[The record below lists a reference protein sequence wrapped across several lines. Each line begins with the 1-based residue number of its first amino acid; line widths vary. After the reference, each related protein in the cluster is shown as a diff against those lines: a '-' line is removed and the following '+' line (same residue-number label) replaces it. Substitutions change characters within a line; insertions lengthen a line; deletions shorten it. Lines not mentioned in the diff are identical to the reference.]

1 MEKRNSFII
10 SKGFRNYF
18 RSMLIFMV
26 GEQVCLSANMIFVGQ
41 MVSPQA
47 FAALDLAIPV
57 EGLISALML
66 LLISGASLP
75 ASRHI
80 GNQDF
85 KSAARAITV
94 AAISAVGVSILVSAL
109 ALLNIDSVVSFLS
122 SDAELSYYLKDYLF
136 VYFLQFLPMSLASIF
151 ILIAEIYG
159 RPDIASK
166 ATIVSCVLD
175 VALDVILLKFTDL
188 GAAAVAWAD
197 LVGYLIQIVLI
208 LFFLYQEKS
217 IFRFQL
223 PKSKREWA
231 SLGKENIQS
240 GVSYC
245 IPNLNLAFISLVAN
259 YLVLNKLGT
268 EALFVWGVAYQ
279 VLTIVF
285 MFLDCIGGTVLVTM
299 GSMLVGFGEMDGL
312 KVLVKKCLLATL
324 LTVGPVVALVVAF
337 PELAFALF
345 GENSLEN
352 PLLSNK
358 WLRII
363 VLFSI
368 PYSVCVIKAYLTQ
381 TLERRA
387 MSSALFLG
395 FVTLTI
401 GSFALLA
408 LFKPEFMF
416 LGLTVAGFA
425 FVFLDLGA
433 SIPVRMRHP
442 ECRGYFLIPDNKGSE
457 AFYESVPYTYEGLD
471 AALLDI
477 TKYLNGTTVPEAL
490 RGSIN
495 LCCEE
500 LAMSLVK
507 KNIDKGDGYFFD
519 ISIVEEDENVKVS
532 IKDAGKPFNP
542 VRSFDAPDGSD
553 MNLEDETLSLRLVN
567 VLCKDLT
574 YNYMYGQNAIF
585 MNFSKKS

>member
-1 MEKRNSFII
+1 
-10 SKGFRNYF
+10 
-18 RSMLIFMV
+18 MLIFMV

-85 KSAARAITV
+85 KSAARAITI
-94 AAISAVGVSILVSAL
+94 AAISAVGASILISSL

-136 VYFLQFLPMSLASIF
+136 VYFIQFLPMSLASVF

-166 ATIVSCVLD
+166 ATIVSCVID
-175 VALDVILLKFTDL
+175 VVLDVILLKFTDL
-188 GAAAVAWAD
+188 GTAAVAWAD
-197 LVGYLIQIVLI
+197 LAGYLIQIGLI
-208 LFFLYQEKS
+208 ILFLYQEKS
-217 IFRFQL
+217 IFRFQF
-223 PKSKREWA
+223 PKCKKEWVA
-231 SLGKENIQS
+231 LGKENIQS

-442 ECRGYFLIPDNKGSE
+442 EFRGYFLIPDNKGSE

>member
-1 MEKRNSFII
+1 
-10 SKGFRNYF
+10 
-18 RSMLIFMV
+18 MLIFMV

-85 KSAARAITV
+85 KSAARAITI
-94 AAISAVGVSILVSAL
+94 AAISAVGVSLLISSL
-109 ALLNIDSVVSFLS
+109 ALFNIDSVVSFLS

-136 VYFLQFLPMSLASIF
+136 VYFIQFLPMSLASVF

-166 ATIVSCVLD
+166 ATIVSCVID
-175 VALDVILLKFTDL
+175 VVLDVILLKFTDL

-197 LVGYLIQIVLI
+197 LAGYLIQIGLI
-208 LFFLYQEKS
+208 ILFLYQEKS

-223 PKSKREWA
+223 PKCKKEWA
-231 SLGKENIQS
+231 ALGKENIQS

>member
-1 MEKRNSFII
+1 
-10 SKGFRNYF
+10 
-18 RSMLIFMV
+18 MLIFMV

-85 KSAARAITV
+85 KSAARAITI
-94 AAISAVGVSILVSAL
+94 AAISAVGASILISSL

-136 VYFLQFLPMSLASIF
+136 VYFIQFLPMSLASIF

-166 ATIVSCVLD
+166 ATIVSCVID
-175 VALDVILLKFTDL
+175 VVLDVILLKFTDL
-188 GAAAVAWAD
+188 GTAAVAWAD
-197 LVGYLIQIVLI
+197 LAGYLIQIGLI
-208 LFFLYQEKS
+208 ILFLYQEKS

-223 PKSKREWA
+223 PKCKKEWVA
-231 SLGKENIQS
+231 LGKENIQS

-585 MNFSKKS
+585 MNFSKKL

>member
-1 MEKRNSFII
+1 
-10 SKGFRNYF
+10 
-18 RSMLIFMV
+18 MLIFMV

-85 KSAARAITV
+85 KSAARAITI
-94 AAISAVGVSILVSAL
+94 AAISAVGASILISSL

-136 VYFLQFLPMSLASIF
+136 VYFIQFLPMSLASVF

-166 ATIVSCVLD
+166 ATIVSCVID
-175 VALDVILLKFTDL
+175 VVLDVILLKFTDL
-188 GAAAVAWAD
+188 GTAAVAWAD
-197 LVGYLIQIVLI
+197 LAGYLIQIGLI
-208 LFFLYQEKS
+208 ILFLYQEKS

-223 PKSKREWA
+223 PKCKKEWVA
-231 SLGKENIQS
+231 LGKENIQS

-471 AALLDI
+471 AVLLDI

-585 MNFSKKS
+585 MNFSKKL

>member
-1 MEKRNSFII
+1 
-10 SKGFRNYF
+10 
-18 RSMLIFMV
+18 MLIFMV

-85 KSAARAITV
+85 KSAARAITI
-94 AAISAVGVSILVSAL
+94 AAISAVGASILISSL

-136 VYFLQFLPMSLASIF
+136 VYFIQFLPMSLASVF

-166 ATIVSCVLD
+166 ATIVSCVID
-175 VALDVILLKFTDL
+175 VVLDVILLKFTDL

-197 LVGYLIQIVLI
+197 LAGYLIQIGLI
-208 LFFLYQEKS
+208 ILFLYQEKS

-223 PKSKREWA
+223 PKCKKEWVA
-231 SLGKENIQS
+231 LGKENIQS

-245 IPNLNLAFISLVAN
+245 IPNLNLAFISFVAN

>member
-1 MEKRNSFII
+1 
-10 SKGFRNYF
+10 
-18 RSMLIFMV
+18 MLIFMV

-85 KSAARAITV
+85 KSAARAITI
-94 AAISAVGVSILVSAL
+94 AAISAVGASILISSL

-136 VYFLQFLPMSLASIF
+136 VYFIQFLPMSLASVF

-166 ATIVSCVLD
+166 ATIVSCVID
-175 VALDVILLKFTDL
+175 VVLDVILLKFTDL
-188 GAAAVAWAD
+188 GTAAVAWAD
-197 LVGYLIQIVLI
+197 LAGYLIQIGLI
-208 LFFLYQEKS
+208 ILFLYQEKS

-223 PKSKREWA
+223 PKCKKEWVA
-231 SLGKENIQS
+231 LGKENIQS

-585 MNFSKKS
+585 MNFCKKL

>member
-1 MEKRNSFII
+1 
-10 SKGFRNYF
+10 
-18 RSMLIFMV
+18 MLIFMV

-85 KSAARAITV
+85 KSAARAITI
-94 AAISAVGVSILVSAL
+94 AAISAVGVSLLISSL
-109 ALLNIDSVVSFLS
+109 ALFNIDSVVSFLS

-136 VYFLQFLPMSLASIF
+136 VYFIQFLPMSLASVF

-166 ATIVSCVLD
+166 ATIVSCVID
-175 VALDVILLKFTDL
+175 VVLDVILLKFTDL
-188 GAAAVAWAD
+188 GTAAVAWAD
-197 LVGYLIQIVLI
+197 LAGYLIQIGLI
-208 LFFLYQEKS
+208 IIFLYQEKS

-223 PKSKREWA
+223 PKCKKEWVA
-231 SLGKENIQS
+231 LGKENIQS

-259 YLVLNKLGT
+259 SLVLNKLGT

>member
-1 MEKRNSFII
+1 
-10 SKGFRNYF
+10 
-18 RSMLIFMV
+18 MLIFMV

-85 KSAARAITV
+85 KSAARAITI
-94 AAISAVGVSILVSAL
+94 AAISAVGASILISSL

-136 VYFLQFLPMSLASIF
+136 VYFIQFLPMSLASVF

-166 ATIVSCVLD
+166 ATIVSCVID
-175 VALDVILLKFTDL
+175 VVLDVILLKFTDL

-197 LVGYLIQIVLI
+197 LAGYLIQIGLI
-208 LFFLYQEKS
+208 ILFLYQEKS

-223 PKSKREWA
+223 PKCKKEWA
-231 SLGKENIQS
+231 ALGKENIQS

>member
-1 MEKRNSFII
+1 
-10 SKGFRNYF
+10 
-18 RSMLIFMV
+18 MLIFMV

-85 KSAARAITV
+85 KSAARAITI
-94 AAISAVGVSILVSAL
+94 AAISAVGASILISSL

-136 VYFLQFLPMSLASIF
+136 VYFIQFLPMSLASVF

-166 ATIVSCVLD
+166 ATIVSCVID
-175 VALDVILLKFTDL
+175 VVLDVILLKFTDL
-188 GAAAVAWAD
+188 GTAAVAWAD
-197 LVGYLIQIVLI
+197 LAGYLIQIGLI
-208 LFFLYQEKS
+208 ILFLYQEKS

-223 PKSKREWA
+223 PKCKKEWVA
-231 SLGKENIQS
+231 LGKENIQS

-259 YLVLNKLGT
+259 SLVLNKLGT

-495 LCCEE
+495 LCCDE

>member
-1 MEKRNSFII
+1 
-10 SKGFRNYF
+10 
-18 RSMLIFMV
+18 MLIFMV

-85 KSAARAITV
+85 KSAARAITI
-94 AAISAVGVSILVSAL
+94 AAISAVGASILISSL

-136 VYFLQFLPMSLASIF
+136 VYFIQFLPMSLASVF

-166 ATIVSCVLD
+166 ATIVSCVID
-175 VALDVILLKFTDL
+175 VVLDVILLKFTDL

-197 LVGYLIQIVLI
+197 LAGYLIQIGLI
-208 LFFLYQEKS
+208 ILFLYQEKS

-223 PKSKREWA
+223 PKGKREWVA
-231 SLGKENIQS
+231 LGKENIQS

>member
-1 MEKRNSFII
+1 
-10 SKGFRNYF
+10 
-18 RSMLIFMV
+18 MLIFMV

-188 GAAAVAWAD
+188 GTAAVAWAD
-197 LVGYLIQIVLI
+197 LVGYFIQIVLI

-312 KVLVKKCLLATL
+312 KVLVRKCLAATL
-324 LTVGPVVALVVAF
+324 LTVGPVVALVLAF
-337 PELAFALF
+337 PDMAFALF
-345 GENSLEN
+345 GENSLED
-352 PLLSNK
+352 PLLCNK

-387 MSSALFLG
+387 MSSLLFLG

-408 LFKPEFMF
+408 FVNPEYMF
-416 LGLTVAGFA
+416 FGLTVAGFA
-425 FVFLDLGA
+425 FIFLDFSA
-433 SIPVRMRHP
+433 SIPMRGRHP
-442 ECRGYFLIPDNKGSE
+442 ELRGYFLIPDNSGSE
-457 AFYESVPYTYEGLD
+457 SFYESVPYTYEGLD

-477 TKYLNGTTVPEAL
+477 AGYLEGTTVPDAL
-490 RGSIN
+490 RSSIN

-519 ISIVEEDENVKVS
+519 ISIVEEEENVKVS

-542 VRSFDAPDGSD
+542 VRSFDAPDGSE

>member
-1 MEKRNSFII
+1 
-10 SKGFRNYF
+10 
-18 RSMLIFMV
+18 MLIFMV

-85 KSAARAITV
+85 KSAARAITI
-94 AAISAVGVSILVSAL
+94 AAISAVGASILISSL
-109 ALLNIDSVVSFLS
+109 ALFNIDSVVSFLS

-136 VYFLQFLPMSLASIF
+136 VYFIQFLPMSLASVF

-166 ATIVSCVLD
+166 ATIVSCVID
-175 VALDVILLKFTDL
+175 VVLDVILLKFTDL
-188 GAAAVAWAD
+188 GTAAVAWAD
-197 LVGYLIQIVLI
+197 LAGYLIQIGLI
-208 LFFLYQEKS
+208 ILFLYQEKS

-223 PKSKREWA
+223 PKCKKEWVA
-231 SLGKENIQS
+231 LGKENIQS

-259 YLVLNKLGT
+259 SLVLNKLGT

>member
-1 MEKRNSFII
+1 
-10 SKGFRNYF
+10 
-18 RSMLIFMV
+18 MLIFMV

-85 KSAARAITV
+85 KSAARAITI
-94 AAISAVGVSILVSAL
+94 AAISAMGASILISSL

-136 VYFLQFLPMSLASIF
+136 VYFIQFLPMSLASIF

-166 ATIVSCVLD
+166 ATIVSCVID
-175 VALDVILLKFTDL
+175 VVLDVILLKFTDL
-188 GAAAVAWAD
+188 GTAAVAWAD
-197 LVGYLIQIVLI
+197 LAGYLIQIGLI
-208 LFFLYQEKS
+208 ILFLYQEKS

-223 PKSKREWA
+223 PKCKKEWVA
-231 SLGKENIQS
+231 LGKENIQS

-585 MNFSKKS
+585 MNFSKKL

>member
-1 MEKRNSFII
+1 
-10 SKGFRNYF
+10 
-18 RSMLIFMV
+18 MLIFMV

-85 KSAARAITV
+85 KSAARAITI
-94 AAISAVGVSILVSAL
+94 AAISAVGASLLISSL

-136 VYFLQFLPMSLASIF
+136 VYFIQFLPMSLASVF

-166 ATIVSCVLD
+166 ATIVSCVID
-175 VALDVILLKFTDL
+175 VVLDVILLKFTDL
-188 GAAAVAWAD
+188 GTAAVAWAD
-197 LVGYLIQIVLI
+197 LAGYLIQIGLI
-208 LFFLYQEKS
+208 ILFLYQEKS

-223 PKSKREWA
+223 PKCKKEWVA
-231 SLGKENIQS
+231 LGKENIQS

>member
-1 MEKRNSFII
+1 
-10 SKGFRNYF
+10 
-18 RSMLIFMV
+18 MLIFMV

-85 KSAARAITV
+85 KSAARAITI
-94 AAISAVGVSILVSAL
+94 AAISAVGASILISSL

-136 VYFLQFLPMSLASIF
+136 VYFIQFLPMSLASVF

-166 ATIVSCVLD
+166 ATIVSCVID
-175 VALDVILLKFTDL
+175 VVLDVILLKFTDL
-188 GAAAVAWAD
+188 GTAAVAWAD
-197 LVGYLIQIVLI
+197 LAGYLIQIGLI
-208 LFFLYQEKS
+208 ILFLYQEKS
-217 IFRFQL
+217 IFRFQF
-223 PKSKREWA
+223 PKCKKEWA
-231 SLGKENIQS
+231 ALGKENIQS

>member
-1 MEKRNSFII
+1 
-10 SKGFRNYF
+10 
-18 RSMLIFMV
+18 MLIFMV

-85 KSAARAITV
+85 KSAARAITI
-94 AAISAVGVSILVSAL
+94 AAISAVGASILISSL

-136 VYFLQFLPMSLASIF
+136 VYFIQFLPMSLASVF

-166 ATIVSCVLD
+166 ATIVSCVID
-175 VALDVILLKFTDL
+175 VVLDVILLKFTDL
-188 GAAAVAWAD
+188 GTAAVAWAD
-197 LVGYLIQIVLI
+197 LAGYLIQIGLI
-208 LFFLYQEKS
+208 ILFLYQEKS

-223 PKSKREWA
+223 PKCKKEWVA
-231 SLGKENIQS
+231 LGKENIQS

-324 LTVGPVVALVVAF
+324 LTVGPVVAIVVAF

-457 AFYESVPYTYEGLD
+457 SFYESVPYTYEGLD

>member
-1 MEKRNSFII
+1 
-10 SKGFRNYF
+10 
-18 RSMLIFMV
+18 MLIFMV

-85 KSAARAITV
+85 KSAARAITI
-94 AAISAVGVSILVSAL
+94 AAISAVGASILISSL

-136 VYFLQFLPMSLASIF
+136 VYFIQFLPMSLASVF

-166 ATIVSCVLD
+166 ATIVSCVID
-175 VALDVILLKFTDL
+175 VVLDVILLKFTDL
-188 GAAAVAWAD
+188 GTAAVAWAD
-197 LVGYLIQIVLI
+197 LAGYLIQIGLI
-208 LFFLYQEKS
+208 ILFLYQEKS
-217 IFRFQL
+217 IFRFQF
-223 PKSKREWA
+223 PKCKKEWVA
-231 SLGKENIQS
+231 LGKENIQS

-259 YLVLNKLGT
+259 YLVLNRLGT

-471 AALLDI
+471 AVLLDI

>member
-1 MEKRNSFII
+1 
-10 SKGFRNYF
+10 
-18 RSMLIFMV
+18 MLIFMV

-85 KSAARAITV
+85 KSAARAITI
-94 AAISAVGVSILVSAL
+94 AAISAVGASILISSL

-136 VYFLQFLPMSLASIF
+136 VYFIQFLPMSLASVF

-166 ATIVSCVLD
+166 ATIVSCVID
-175 VALDVILLKFTDL
+175 VVLDVILLKFTDL
-188 GAAAVAWAD
+188 GTAAVAWAD
-197 LVGYLIQIVLI
+197 LAGYLIQIGLI
-208 LFFLYQEKS
+208 ILFLYQEKS

-223 PKSKREWA
+223 PKCKKEWVA
-231 SLGKENIQS
+231 LGKENIQS

-442 ECRGYFLIPDNKGSE
+442 EFRGFFLIPDNKGSE

-471 AALLDI
+471 AVLLDI

-585 MNFSKKS
+585 MNFSKKL

>member
-1 MEKRNSFII
+1 
-10 SKGFRNYF
+10 
-18 RSMLIFMV
+18 MLIFMV

-85 KSAARAITV
+85 KSAARAITI
-94 AAISAVGVSILVSAL
+94 AAISAVGVSLLISSL
-109 ALLNIDSVVSFLS
+109 ALFNIDSVVSFLS

-136 VYFLQFLPMSLASIF
+136 VYFIQFLPMSLASVF

-166 ATIVSCVLD
+166 ATIVSCVID
-175 VALDVILLKFTDL
+175 VVLDVILLKFTDL
-188 GAAAVAWAD
+188 GTAAVAWAD
-197 LVGYLIQIVLI
+197 LAGYLIQIGLI
-208 LFFLYQEKS
+208 ILFLYQEKS

-223 PKSKREWA
+223 PKCKKEWVA
-231 SLGKENIQS
+231 LGKENIQS

-519 ISIVEEDENVKVS
+519 ISIVEEEENVKVS

-542 VRSFDAPDGSD
+542 VRSFDAPDSSD

>member
-1 MEKRNSFII
+1 
-10 SKGFRNYF
+10 
-18 RSMLIFMV
+18 MLIFMV

-75 ASRHI
+75 ASRNI

-85 KSAARAITV
+85 KSAARAITI
-94 AAISAVGVSILVSAL
+94 AAISAVGASILISSL

-136 VYFLQFLPMSLASIF
+136 VYFIQFLPMSLASVF

-166 ATIVSCVLD
+166 ATIVSCVID
-175 VALDVILLKFTDL
+175 VVLDVILLKFTDL

-197 LVGYLIQIVLI
+197 LAGYLIQIGLI
-208 LFFLYQEKS
+208 ILFLYQEKS

-223 PKSKREWA
+223 PKCKKEWVA
-231 SLGKENIQS
+231 LGKENIQS

>member
-1 MEKRNSFII
+1 
-10 SKGFRNYF
+10 
-18 RSMLIFMV
+18 MLIFMV

-85 KSAARAITV
+85 KSAARAITI
-94 AAISAVGVSILVSAL
+94 AAISAVGASILISSL

-136 VYFLQFLPMSLASIF
+136 VYFIQFLPMILASVF

-166 ATIVSCVLD
+166 ATIVSCVID
-175 VALDVILLKFTDL
+175 VVLDVILLKFTDL
-188 GAAAVAWAD
+188 GTAAVAWAD
-197 LVGYLIQIVLI
+197 LAGYLIQIGLI

-223 PKSKREWA
+223 PKCKKEWA
-231 SLGKENIQS
+231 ALGKENIQS

>member
-1 MEKRNSFII
+1 
-10 SKGFRNYF
+10 
-18 RSMLIFMV
+18 MLIFMV

-85 KSAARAITV
+85 KSAARAITI
-94 AAISAVGVSILVSAL
+94 AAISAVGASILISSL

-136 VYFLQFLPMSLASIF
+136 VYFIQFLPMSLASVF

-166 ATIVSCVLD
+166 ATIVSCVID
-175 VALDVILLKFTDL
+175 VVLDVILLKFTDL
-188 GAAAVAWAD
+188 GTAAVAWAD
-197 LVGYLIQIVLI
+197 LAGYLIQIGLI

-223 PKSKREWA
+223 PKCKKEWA
-231 SLGKENIQS
+231 ALGKENIQS

-299 GSMLVGFGEMDGL
+299 GSMLVGFGEMAGL

>member
-1 MEKRNSFII
+1 
-10 SKGFRNYF
+10 
-18 RSMLIFMV
+18 MLIFMV

-85 KSAARAITV
+85 KSAARAITI
-94 AAISAVGVSILVSAL
+94 AAISAVGASILISSL

-136 VYFLQFLPMSLASIF
+136 VYFIQFLPMSLASVF

-166 ATIVSCVLD
+166 ATIVSCVID
-175 VALDVILLKFTDL
+175 VVLDVILLKFTDL
-188 GAAAVAWAD
+188 GTAAVAWAD
-197 LVGYLIQIVLI
+197 LAGYLIQIGLI
-208 LFFLYQEKS
+208 ILFLYQEKS
-217 IFRFQL
+217 IFRFQF
-223 PKSKREWA
+223 PKCKKEWVA
-231 SLGKENIQS
+231 LGKENIQS

>member
-1 MEKRNSFII
+1 
-10 SKGFRNYF
+10 
-18 RSMLIFMV
+18 MLIFMV

-85 KSAARAITV
+85 KSAARAITL
-94 AAISAVGVSILVSAL
+94 AAISAVGASILISSL

-136 VYFLQFLPMSLASIF
+136 VYFIQFLPMSLASVF

-166 ATIVSCVLD
+166 ATIVSCVID
-175 VALDVILLKFTDL
+175 VVLDVILLKFTDL
-188 GAAAVAWAD
+188 GTAAVAWAD
-197 LVGYLIQIVLI
+197 LAGYLIQIGLI
-208 LFFLYQEKS
+208 ILFLYQEKS

-223 PKSKREWA
+223 PKCKKEWVA
-231 SLGKENIQS
+231 LGKENIQS

-395 FVTLTI
+395 FVILTI

>member
-1 MEKRNSFII
+1 
-10 SKGFRNYF
+10 
-18 RSMLIFMV
+18 MLIFMV

-312 KVLVKKCLLATL
+312 KVLVRKCLAATL
-324 LTVGPVVALVVAF
+324 LTVGPVVALVLTF
-337 PELAFALF
+337 PDMAFALF
-345 GENSLEN
+345 GENSLED
-352 PLLSNK
+352 PLLCNK

>member
-1 MEKRNSFII
+1 
-10 SKGFRNYF
+10 
-18 RSMLIFMV
+18 MLIFMV

-188 GAAAVAWAD
+188 GTAAVAWAD

-312 KVLVKKCLLATL
+312 KVLVRKCLAATL
-324 LTVGPVVALVVAF
+324 LTVGPVVALVLAF
-337 PELAFALF
+337 PDMAFALF
-345 GENSLEN
+345 GENSLED
-352 PLLSNK
+352 PLLCNK

-387 MSSALFLG
+387 MSSLLFLG

-408 LFKPEFMF
+408 FVNPEYMF
-416 LGLTVAGFA
+416 FGLTVAGFA
-425 FVFLDLGA
+425 FVFLDFSA
-433 SIPVRMRHP
+433 SIPMRGRHP
-442 ECRGYFLIPDNKGSE
+442 ELRGYFLIPDNSGSE
-457 AFYESVPYTYEGLD
+457 SFYESVPYTYEGLD

-477 TKYLNGTTVPEAL
+477 AGYLEGTTVPDAL
-490 RGSIN
+490 RSSIN

-519 ISIVEEDENVKVS
+519 ISIVEEEENVKVS

-542 VRSFDAPDGSD
+542 VRSFDAPDGSE

>member
-1 MEKRNSFII
+1 
-10 SKGFRNYF
+10 
-18 RSMLIFMV
+18 
-26 GEQVCLSANMIFVGQ
+26 
-41 MVSPQA
+41 
-47 FAALDLAIPV
+47 
-57 EGLISALML
+57 
-66 LLISGASLP
+66 
-75 ASRHI
+75 
-80 GNQDF
+80 
-85 KSAARAITV
+85 
-94 AAISAVGVSILVSAL
+94 
-109 ALLNIDSVVSFLS
+109 
-122 SDAELSYYLKDYLF
+122 
-136 VYFLQFLPMSLASIF
+136 
-151 ILIAEIYG
+151 
-159 RPDIASK
+159 
-166 ATIVSCVLD
+166 
-175 VALDVILLKFTDL
+175 
-188 GAAAVAWAD
+188 
-197 LVGYLIQIVLI
+197 
-208 LFFLYQEKS
+208 
-217 IFRFQL
+217 
-223 PKSKREWA
+223 
-231 SLGKENIQS
+231 
-240 GVSYC
+240 
-245 IPNLNLAFISLVAN
+245 
-259 YLVLNKLGT
+259 
-268 EALFVWGVAYQ
+268 
-279 VLTIVF
+279 

-585 MNFSKKS
+585 MNFSKKL

>member
-1 MEKRNSFII
+1 
-10 SKGFRNYF
+10 
-18 RSMLIFMV
+18 MLIFMV

-85 KSAARAITV
+85 KSAARAITI
-94 AAISAVGVSILVSAL
+94 AAISAVGASILISSL

-136 VYFLQFLPMSLASIF
+136 VYFIQFLPMSLASVF

-166 ATIVSCVLD
+166 ATIVSCVID
-175 VALDVILLKFTDL
+175 VVLDVILLKFTDL
-188 GAAAVAWAD
+188 GTAAVAWAD
-197 LVGYLIQIVLI
+197 LAGYLIQIGLI
-208 LFFLYQEKS
+208 ILFLYQEKS

-223 PKSKREWA
+223 PKCKKEWVA
-231 SLGKENIQS
+231 LGKENIQS

-519 ISIVEEDENVKVS
+519 ISIVEEEENVKVS

>member
-1 MEKRNSFII
+1 
-10 SKGFRNYF
+10 
-18 RSMLIFMV
+18 MLIFMV

-85 KSAARAITV
+85 KSAARAITI
-94 AAISAVGVSILVSAL
+94 AAISAVGASILISSL

-136 VYFLQFLPMSLASIF
+136 VYFIQFLPMSLASVF

-166 ATIVSCVLD
+166 ATIVSCVID
-175 VALDVILLKFTDL
+175 VVLDVILLKFTDL
-188 GAAAVAWAD
+188 GTAAVAWAD
-197 LVGYLIQIVLI
+197 LAGYLIQIGLI
-208 LFFLYQEKS
+208 IIFLYQEKS

-223 PKSKREWA
+223 PKCKKEWVA
-231 SLGKENIQS
+231 LGKENIQS

>member
-1 MEKRNSFII
+1 
-10 SKGFRNYF
+10 
-18 RSMLIFMV
+18 MLIFMV

-85 KSAARAITV
+85 KSAARAITI
-94 AAISAVGVSILVSAL
+94 AAISAVGASILISSL

-136 VYFLQFLPMSLASIF
+136 VYFIQFLPMSLASVF

-166 ATIVSCVLD
+166 ATIVSCVID
-175 VALDVILLKFTDL
+175 VVLDVILLKFTDL
-188 GAAAVAWAD
+188 GTAAVAWAD
-197 LVGYLIQIVLI
+197 LAGYLIQIGLI
-208 LFFLYQEKS
+208 ILFLYQEKS

-223 PKSKREWA
+223 PKGKREWVA
-231 SLGKENIQS
+231 LGKENIQS

-585 MNFSKKS
+585 MNFSKKL

>member
-1 MEKRNSFII
+1 
-10 SKGFRNYF
+10 
-18 RSMLIFMV
+18 MLIFMV

-85 KSAARAITV
+85 KSAARAITI
-94 AAISAVGVSILVSAL
+94 AAISAVGASILISSL

-136 VYFLQFLPMSLASIF
+136 VYFIQFLPMSLASVF

-166 ATIVSCVLD
+166 ATIVSCVID
-175 VALDVILLKFTDL
+175 VVLDVILLKFTDL

-197 LVGYLIQIVLI
+197 LAGYLIQIGLI
-208 LFFLYQEKS
+208 ILFLYQEKS
-217 IFRFQL
+217 IFRFQF
-223 PKSKREWA
+223 PKCKKEWVA
-231 SLGKENIQS
+231 LGKENIQS

-585 MNFSKKS
+585 MNFSKKL

>member
-1 MEKRNSFII
+1 
-10 SKGFRNYF
+10 
-18 RSMLIFMV
+18 MLIFMV

-85 KSAARAITV
+85 KSAARAITI
-94 AAISAVGVSILVSAL
+94 AAISAVGASILISSL

-136 VYFLQFLPMSLASIF
+136 VYFIQFLPMSLASVF

-166 ATIVSCVLD
+166 ATIVSCVID
-175 VALDVILLKFTDL
+175 VVLDVILLKFTDL

-197 LVGYLIQIVLI
+197 LAGYLIQIGLI
-208 LFFLYQEKS
+208 ILFLYQEKS

-223 PKSKREWA
+223 PKCKKEWVA
-231 SLGKENIQS
+231 LGKENIQS

-401 GSFALLA
+401 GSFAQIGRA
-408 LFKPEFMF
+408 H
-416 LGLTVAGFA
+416 V
-425 FVFLDLGA
+425 
-433 SIPVRMRHP
+433 
-442 ECRGYFLIPDNKGSE
+442 
-457 AFYESVPYTYEGLD
+457 
-471 AALLDI
+471 
-477 TKYLNGTTVPEAL
+477 
-490 RGSIN
+490 
-495 LCCEE
+495 
-500 LAMSLVK
+500 
-507 KNIDKGDGYFFD
+507 
-519 ISIVEEDENVKVS
+519 
-532 IKDAGKPFNP
+532 
-542 VRSFDAPDGSD
+542 
-553 MNLEDETLSLRLVN
+553 
-567 VLCKDLT
+567 
-574 YNYMYGQNAIF
+574 
-585 MNFSKKS
+585 

>member
-1 MEKRNSFII
+1 
-10 SKGFRNYF
+10 
-18 RSMLIFMV
+18 MLIFMV

-85 KSAARAITV
+85 KSAARAITI
-94 AAISAVGVSILVSAL
+94 AAISAVGASILISSL

-136 VYFLQFLPMSLASIF
+136 VYFIQFLPMSLASVF

-166 ATIVSCVLD
+166 ATIVSCVID
-175 VALDVILLKFTDL
+175 VVLDVILLKFTDL
-188 GAAAVAWAD
+188 GTAAVAWAD
-197 LVGYLIQIVLI
+197 LAGYLIQIGLI
-208 LFFLYQEKS
+208 ILFLYQEKS

-223 PKSKREWA
+223 PKCKKEWVA
-231 SLGKENIQS
+231 LGKENIQS

-442 ECRGYFLIPDNKGSE
+442 ECRGYFLSPDNKGSE

>member
-1 MEKRNSFII
+1 
-10 SKGFRNYF
+10 
-18 RSMLIFMV
+18 MLIFMV

-85 KSAARAITV
+85 KSAARAITI
-94 AAISAVGVSILVSAL
+94 AAISAVGASILISSL

-136 VYFLQFLPMSLASIF
+136 VYFIQFLPMSLASVF

-166 ATIVSCVLD
+166 ATIVSCVID
-175 VALDVILLKFTDL
+175 VVLDVILLKFTDL
-188 GAAAVAWAD
+188 GTAAVAWAD
-197 LVGYLIQIVLI
+197 LAGYLIQIGLI
-208 LFFLYQEKS
+208 ILFLYQEKS

-223 PKSKREWA
+223 PKSKKEWVA
-231 SLGKENIQS
+231 LGKENIQS

-259 YLVLNKLGT
+259 YLVLNRLGT

>member
-1 MEKRNSFII
+1 
-10 SKGFRNYF
+10 
-18 RSMLIFMV
+18 MLIFMV

-85 KSAARAITV
+85 KSAARAITI
-94 AAISAVGVSILVSAL
+94 AAISAVGASILISSL

-136 VYFLQFLPMSLASIF
+136 VYFIQFLPMSLASVF

-166 ATIVSCVLD
+166 ATIVSCVID
-175 VALDVILLKFTDL
+175 VVLDVILLKFTDL
-188 GAAAVAWAD
+188 GTAAVAWAD
-197 LVGYLIQIVLI
+197 LAGYLIQIGLI
-208 LFFLYQEKS
+208 IIFLYQEKS

-223 PKSKREWA
+223 PKCKKEWVA
-231 SLGKENIQS
+231 LGKENIQS

-259 YLVLNKLGT
+259 SLVLNKLGT

>member
-1 MEKRNSFII
+1 
-10 SKGFRNYF
+10 
-18 RSMLIFMV
+18 MLIFMV

-85 KSAARAITV
+85 KSAARAITI
-94 AAISAVGVSILVSAL
+94 AAISAVGASILISSL

-136 VYFLQFLPMSLASIF
+136 VYFIQFLPMSLASVF

-166 ATIVSCVLD
+166 ATIVSCVID
-175 VALDVILLKFTDL
+175 VVLDVILLKFTDL
-188 GAAAVAWAD
+188 GTAAVAWAD
-197 LVGYLIQIVLI
+197 LAGYLIQIGLI
-208 LFFLYQEKS
+208 ILFLYQEKS

-223 PKSKREWA
+223 PKCKKEWA
-231 SLGKENIQS
+231 ALGKENIQS